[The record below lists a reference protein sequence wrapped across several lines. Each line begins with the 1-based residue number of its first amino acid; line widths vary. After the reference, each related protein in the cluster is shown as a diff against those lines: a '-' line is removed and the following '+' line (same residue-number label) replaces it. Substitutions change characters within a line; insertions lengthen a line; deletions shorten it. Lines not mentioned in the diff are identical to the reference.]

1 MLNQLLSQ
9 LDSLEEQREKHLAV
23 VGSHLL
29 AMGELESQKALLR
42 RMIEEEQQRQEQE
55 RQKAQNEPSPSV

>member
-1 MLNQLLSQ
+1 MLDQLLSQ
-9 LDSLEEQREKHLAV
+9 LDSLEQQRKAHMAEIGARMLL
-23 VGSHLL
+23 VGQV
-29 AMGELESQKALLR
+29 ESQKALLR

>member
-1 MLNQLLSQ
+1 MLDQLLGKMQ
-9 LDSLEEQREKHLAV
+9 ELEAQREKHLAV